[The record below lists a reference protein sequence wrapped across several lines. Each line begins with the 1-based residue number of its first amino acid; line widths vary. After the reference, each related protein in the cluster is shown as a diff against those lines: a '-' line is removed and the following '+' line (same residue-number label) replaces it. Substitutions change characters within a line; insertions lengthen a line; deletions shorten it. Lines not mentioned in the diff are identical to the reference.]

1 MKSMDVV
8 VWQQPTDAI
17 KKKPS
22 LKFFWCIVSDVQ
34 PFRLFTWL

>member
-22 LKFFWCIVSDVQ
+22 LKFVLVHS
-34 PFRLFTWL
+34 L

>member
-1 MKSMDVV
+1 MDVV

-17 KKKPS
+17 KKKAQP
-22 LKFFWCIVSDVQ
+22 KVFFWCIVSDVQ